1 MIQKLLKRYRETG
14 SYAPKTRRVQTPPK
28 LNQEQLEVLAKIV
41 DHKDDATLSE
51 IQEKLAEQTG
61 VVIGISSEIVWEEKE
76 KVTRRAMHE
85 AIFEAGLGFRTGDA
99 R

>member
-1 MIQKLLKRYRETG
+1 M
-14 SYAPKTRRVQTPPK
+14 SPNKTLQR
-28 LNQEQLEVLAKIV
+28 IY
-41 DHKDDATLSE
+41 
-51 IQEKLAEQTG
+51 
-61 VVIGISSEIVWEEKE
+61 SEIVWEEKE